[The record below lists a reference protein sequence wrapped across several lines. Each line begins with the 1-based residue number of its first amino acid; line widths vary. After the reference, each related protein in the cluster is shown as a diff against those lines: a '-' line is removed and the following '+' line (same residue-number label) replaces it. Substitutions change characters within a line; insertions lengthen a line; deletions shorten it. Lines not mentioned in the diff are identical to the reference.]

1 MWQACCHHV
10 QEADSEAL
18 KNIEDTARDV
28 TERVKQLAA
37 DREDLAQS
45 RAQTSNGLS
54 AAKESL
60 TAKKAALD
68 QAMDSN
74 RRNGWEDRLET
85 PAQSGKPRFVTNLMT
100 LW

>member
-1 MWQACCHHV
+1 MGTL

-37 DREDLAQS
+37 DREELAQS
-45 RAQTSNGLS
+45 RAQTSSDLS
-54 AAKESL
+54 AARESL
-60 TAKKAALD
+60 AAKKAALD

-74 RRNGWEDRLET
+74 RRNG
-85 PAQSGKPRFVTNLMT
+85 
-100 LW
+100 